1 MGLVLACEAWLG
13 VGRVCVDLSNVEWR
27 RLGRGQNN
35 PRLKQQNWRQRAG
48 GPPGRVQP
56 GFTLLELLI
65 TIGIIAVLLSLMLPV
80 VSGAMRSARS
90 FKCKMSL
97 RSVAFDF
104 SLYGD
109 PELHGDRGRDDR
121 LGDRFTLSAFIDSQ
135 YGAADFW
142 RYGNDLELPS
152 QWPRL
157 RDDGSDPMRCAE
169 VKGDVVLRP
178 RTPCVDGA
186 LQTPQNV
193 SYTFNMRLAYTII
206 KIRESERLFP
216 GKLDMDTLAQSN
228 VPLAWD
234 VDGAEASMR
243 ESTPVLSAPSLKD
256 SGPFANERYWF
267 PSMRHSKTLNVA
279 FVDGHVDSSRTPEVE
294 PGWRWDY
301 QAMR

>member
-1 MGLVLACEAWLG
+1 MGQG
-13 VGRVCVDLSNVEWR
+13 PGIPNRK
-27 RLGRGQNN
+27 
-35 PRLKQQNWRQRAG
+35 LKNWRQRAG
-48 GPPGRVQP
+48 DPQVDAQR

-97 RSVAFDF
+97 RTVAFDF

-142 RYGNDLELPS
+142 RHGDEPELPS

-157 RDDGSDPMRCAE
+157 MDNGTDPMRCAE

-206 KIRESERLFP
+206 QIRESERLFP

-234 VDGAEASMR
+234 VDGAEASRR
-243 ESTPVLSAPSLKD
+243 ESVPVLSAPTLKD
-256 SGPFANERYWF
+256 SGPFANDRYWF

-279 FVDGHVDSSRTPEVE
+279 FVDGHVDSSPTPAEE
-294 PGWRWDY
+294 SGWRWDY